1 MNVPSVITIDGAAAS
16 GKSTLG
22 QLLARRLGYLYFDT
36 GVMYRALTALALQ
49 RGVSIE
55 DEERLQALAE
65 QVCLEIIPP
74 TEDDGRQYTVLADGE
89 DITWQIRSPQVER
102 HVSVVSRY
110 PSVRS
115 VLQAQ
120 QRRIGSQGQIVMVGR
135 DIGAVVMPDAGL
147 KIFLEASLEE
157 RARRRMLELM
167 GRGHQASYEEV
178 LADLQRRDALDRQ
191 NTYLPE
197 DAHILRTDAASPEE
211 LVDRIVGWFEE
222 SQAEKVR

>member
-55 DEERLQALAE
+55 DEERLRALAE

-120 QRRIGSQGQIVMVGR
+120 QRRIGNQGQIVMVGR
-135 DIGAVVMPDAGL
+135 DIGAIVMPDAGL

-197 DAHILRTDAASPEE
+197 DAHILRTDTTSPEE